1 MTPTAVSSNM
11 TPSLPPLS
19 GVKADAPT
27 PEEVTT
33 PSQIASEPAARDN
46 KPVSEDTISI
56 SDQSRQAAIDAQK
69 KEALVDEAKK
79 QEAKRDE
86 TSRATNNAKSAG
98 AIAKVQFVYNPKGAL
113 SIRYMDTASRVVYQ
127 VPSEL
132 MMRLTEAASKS
143 DSSVDMKA

>member
-11 TPSLPPLS
+11 APTLSSLS
-19 GVKADAPT
+19 GVKADAPQ

-33 PSQIASEPAARDN
+33 PSQIIGEPAVKDN
-46 KPVSEDTISI
+46 KPVSEDKINI
-56 SDQSRQAAIDAQK
+56 SDLSRQAAIDAQK
-69 KEALVDEAKK
+69 KEALVNETKK
-79 QEAKRDE
+79 QDAKRDE
-86 TSRATNNAKSAG
+86 TSAAVNNAKPAG
-98 AIAKVQFVYNPKGAL
+98 AIAKVQFVYNPKGDL